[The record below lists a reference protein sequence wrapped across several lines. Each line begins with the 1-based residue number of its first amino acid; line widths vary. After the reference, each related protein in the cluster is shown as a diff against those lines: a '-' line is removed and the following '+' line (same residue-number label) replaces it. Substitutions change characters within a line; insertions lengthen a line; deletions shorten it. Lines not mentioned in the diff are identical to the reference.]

1 MSDIVDERKARALR
15 RADFFGVFLIFPLVL
30 LASSDGA
37 ILAGNQVLILA
48 DLNATILMFG
58 LLVGLGILSSGIFTF
73 VFGYMSDKRSRK
85 QLLLVGGAI
94 WATTSILIS
103 FAPTIETMLV
113 LRLCSTMGLGA
124 ISPVVFSLLSD
135 MFPSEKR
142 SNSFAW
148 WGIATLIGGLGGG
161 AIALAF
167 NVIPFES
174 IPNWELL
181 DLPAKMVYLQANYPS
196 EIALWRMPFL
206 LVGVLGLIFCGLLM
220 FVKEPKRGA
229 RDKQLRDAL
238 AKDELQYAYK
248 IKRSDLKY
256 IFTRR
261 SNFWL
266 IFNFLDVVVSGFF
279 IANILLYIE
288 VEMQFSFTSME
299 SIGQILLLVLP
310 ALVLGLFGQFHY
322 AKV

>member
-1 MSDIVDERKARALR
+1 MSKEIEEKKTRALR
-15 RADFFGVFLIFPLVL
+15 RADFLGVILIFPLVL

-48 DLNATILMFG
+48 DLNATVLFFG
-58 LLVGLGILSSGIFTF
+58 VVVGLGVLTSGVFTF

-85 QLLLVGGAI
+85 QLLFVGGVI
-94 WATTSILIS
+94 WAAASIFIS
-103 FAPTIETMLV
+103 FAPSIETMLV
-113 LRLCSTMGLGA
+113 LRLFSTMGLGA

-174 IPNWELL
+174 IPNWEML
-181 DLPAKMVYLQANYPS
+181 DLPQKMLYLQANYPS

-206 LVGVLGLIFCGLLM
+206 LVGVLGFAFCALLL
-220 FVKEPKRGA
+220 FVKEPKRASQGNKPPPVAA
-229 RDKQLRDAL
+229 REA
-238 AKDELQYAYK
+238 
-248 IKRSDLKY
+248 
-256 IFTRR
+256 
-261 SNFWL
+261 
-266 IFNFLDVVVSGFF
+266 
-279 IANILLYIE
+279 
-288 VEMQFSFTSME
+288 
-299 SIGQILLLVLP
+299 
-310 ALVLGLFGQFHY
+310 
-322 AKV
+322 